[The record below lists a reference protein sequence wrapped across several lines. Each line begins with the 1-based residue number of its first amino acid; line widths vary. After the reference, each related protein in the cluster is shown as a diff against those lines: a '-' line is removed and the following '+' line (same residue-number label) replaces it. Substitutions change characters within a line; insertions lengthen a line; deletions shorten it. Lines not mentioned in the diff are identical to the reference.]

1 MLMYANEA
9 REKTIANKNIL
20 ETMRKEALHN
30 WIEEVCGKA
39 IEEAVAQCQFKVS
52 IEIPS
57 VHDADEVASEFRDK
71 GYHTSIKWSE
81 SNKSILISWN
91 RN

>member
-1 MLMYANEA
+1 MYANEA
-9 REKTIANKNIL
+9 REKTIVNKGIL

-52 IEIPS
+52 IEVPLTHN
-57 VHDADEVASEFRDK
+57 VDEIASELQDK
-71 GYHTSIKWSE
+71 GYHTSTRWSE